1 MALEQIR
8 TFNRNITK
16 QADNC
21 ISVMAHFSNTT
32 NVVTNNDACGVSGQF
47 TVYFN

>member
-1 MALEQIR
+1 MCYVESR
-8 TFNRNITK
+8 
-16 QADNC
+16 